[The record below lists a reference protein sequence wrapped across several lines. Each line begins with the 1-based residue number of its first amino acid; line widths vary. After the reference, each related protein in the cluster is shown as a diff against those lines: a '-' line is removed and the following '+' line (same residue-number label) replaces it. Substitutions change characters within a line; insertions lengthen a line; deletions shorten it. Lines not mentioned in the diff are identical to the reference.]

1 LVPFTV
7 TAAFKQVDVVLV
19 LDSTASM
26 VGLLYE
32 FDLGVADFLENTG
45 RAGEAPQLGFA
56 TYADY
61 ACADYGFLGYDLP
74 FALHHQVSS
83 DYDSVLDSIAAAS
96 DQSGGDLP
104 ESSFEAIYQAMTGRG
119 YDQDCDGVYDA
130 DTDVL
135 PFVASGDDAFAGAE
149 VGTYDASIE
158 GGGTGGGM
166 GFRADA
172 LPVVVYVTDAELRDA
187 GDPLYGTPGG
197 CPADAG
203 HDAVIER
210 AAEMGAMFIGM
221 TTMTE
226 APLAQMNDLADA
238 TASLA
243 DLDGDGD
250 ADDRLVASILPVGAL
265 VGDPLTDLYRLAVVD
280 RTFAEVTFEVASDP
294 GGVVLGFAPPSFTA
308 VPAGTELSTVMTLAG
323 SFAEPGPDTVD
334 VEIVLYGDG
343 YLLERQ
349 VFTVLPLA
357 P

>member
-1 LVPFTV
+1 
-7 TAAFKQVDVVLV
+7 
-19 LDSTASM
+19 
-26 VGLLYE
+26 
-32 FDLGVADFLENTG
+32 
-45 RAGEAPQLGFA
+45 
-56 TYADY
+56 
-61 ACADYGFLGYDLP
+61 
-74 FALHHQVSS
+74 
-83 DYDSVLDSIAAAS
+83 
-96 DQSGGDLP
+96 
-104 ESSFEAIYQAMTGRG
+104 
-119 YDQDCDGVYDA
+119 
-130 DTDVL
+130 
-135 PFVASGDDAFAGAE
+135 
-149 VGTYDASIE
+149 
-158 GGGTGGGM
+158 
-166 GFRADA
+166 
-172 LPVVVYVTDAELRDA
+172 
-187 GDPLYGTPGG
+187 
-197 CPADAG
+197 
-203 HDAVIER
+203 
-210 AAEMGAMFIGM
+210 
-221 TTMTE
+221 MTE

-294 GGVVLGFAPPSFTA
+294 GGVVLGFTPPSFTA